1 MREQRVIAIDPAPG
15 KLTTVFDGAAY
26 EGLSASEL
34 RDRIDQISSLG
45 SETLL
50 CWDAPLTGPA
60 DPASAGMNP
69 FDFTKRAIERFFTR
83 QETGF
88 KAPKGITVLGYGACP
103 HWTISRSILGLPR
116 VGPFDQPESKLP
128 FHLLTGLDKKGD
140 SRPSIVEIHPALA
153 AWLWCRSER
162 KSDASWIYKG
172 NSPESKR
179 IRAEMWEIILH
190 RSGFD
195 EDLSRPKTD
204 DEFDAA
210 VGYILGSVCQL
221 SETRQINADAKKG
234 PQNSFI
240 LGNSQDGCFL
250 VPHDPELAAAW
261 AHWNEVRQDKS
272 DKNTLSDHKQK
283 QRRAASNSMVRLRR
297 GRIVGASKV
306 KQLASAVSTTVMD
319 TTSAAVEITKGAA
332 KQTSD
337 ATRDAFSRA
346 SVGSRRMFASAV
358 DLADELL
365 ATTQGLLASS
375 LSIDI
380 NNLLQATVKGSA
392 TIYDKA
398 MDAEYIRTHIGGG
411 NHRMFDGG
419 HTIIG
424 AIREVR
430 DASPGDTGVE
440 EAMGFL
446 EAMFKDLTTPKGL
459 PLANWD
465 KGTYD
470 QVAGYLKSNFNIP
483 KDWFYDINSYDAA
496 EVLGGAIGFA
506 AVALGWNRADTE
518 QFSSLVG
525 GMGLSAILGAN
536 PFLLLLTV
544 IALARAF
551 HKAHHGGEYV
561 KMADG
566 LLKGGIGSGAA
577 LVATSQVAVVGG
589 PAGLA
594 LLAGLSAGVIVNRAG
609 RNLSVDQFRQF
620 VTERTTATAVE
631 IKNLADSTAE
641 PPEPP
646 PQPTLA

>member
-1 MREQRVIAIDPAPG
+1 M
-15 KLTTVFDGAAY
+15 FDGAAY

-34 RDRIDQISSLG
+34 RIRIDQLSSLG
-45 SETLL
+45 SETLV

-60 DPASAGMNP
+60 DPASAGKSP
-69 FDFTKRAIERFFTR
+69 FDFTKRVIERFFSR

-88 KAPKGITVLGYGACP
+88 KTPRGISVLGYGACP

-116 VGPFDQPESKLP
+116 VGPFDEPESRLP
-128 FHLLTGLDKKGD
+128 FRLLTELHQKGD
-140 SRPSIVEIHPALA
+140 SRPSVVEIHPALA

-162 KSDASWIYKG
+162 KSDASWVYKG
-172 NSPESKR
+172 NSPESER
-179 IRAEMWEIILH
+179 IRTEMWEIVLH
-190 RSGFD
+190 RSGFG
-195 EDLSRPKTD
+195 ESLLRPKTD

-210 VGYILGSVCQL
+210 VGYILGSVFQQ
-221 SETRQINADAKKG
+221 SETRQINADATNG
-234 PQNSFI
+234 PRNCFI

-261 AHWNEVRQDKS
+261 ARWNKARQHKS
-272 DKNTLSDHKQK
+272 DKNTPSDHKR
-283 QRRAASNSMVRLRR
+283 QRRWAASDAVEGLRR
-297 GRIVGASKV
+297 GRNVGASKV
-306 KQLASAVSTTVMD
+306 KQLASSVSSKVMD
-319 TTSAAVEITKGAA
+319 TTSTAVQATKGAA
-332 KQTSD
+332 IQTSD
-337 ATRDAFSRA
+337 AARDAFSRA
-346 SVGSRRMFASAV
+346 SAGSRRTLASAV
-358 DLADELL
+358 ALSDELL
-365 ATTQGLLASS
+365 ATTQGLLAST
-375 LSIDI
+375 LSTDI
-380 NNLLQATVKGSA
+380 NDLLQATVKGSA

-430 DASPGDTGVE
+430 AASPGDTGVE

-470 QVAGYLKSNFNIP
+470 QVAGYLKSNFDIP

-620 VTERTTATAVE
+620 VTERTTAAAEE
-631 IKNLADSTAE
+631 IKNLVDSTAE
-641 PPEPP
+641 SPEPP
-646 PQPTLA
+646 PQTTLA